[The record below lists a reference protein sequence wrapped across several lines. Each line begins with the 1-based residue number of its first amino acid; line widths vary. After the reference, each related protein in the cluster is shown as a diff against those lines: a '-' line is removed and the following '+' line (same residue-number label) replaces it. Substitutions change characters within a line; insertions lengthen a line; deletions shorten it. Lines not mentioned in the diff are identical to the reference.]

1 MSVKPTNKKT
11 VFDNI
16 VGGEFRKWVH
26 NQFGIR
32 QEKLSS
38 QKRDDNT
45 LHFSTNRN
53 AWVRVTSMSILKK
66 EGIVNNLV
74 NKYGENI
81 TGDNLAKDFVLQ
93 GGVIKRGK
101 NVNEIGLRSG
111 IGRGW
116 FLSDDKAKFPQNSYG
131 GIDIDELGFKPMPG
145 ITDISIGTGGKLGV
159 LKEVKI
165 SFKCFSF

>member
-116 FLSDDKAKFPQNSYG
+116 F
-131 GIDIDELGFKPMPG
+131 
-145 ITDISIGTGGKLGV
+145 
-159 LKEVKI
+159 
-165 SFKCFSF
+165 